1 MTQPS
6 RRAVLL
12 GALSALAASPA
23 FAQVSGFGT
32 IEVDVRPLQA
42 RGVGPAAELLRQVIG
57 AEARTIFADRLV
69 RGGPRLVVVL
79 NTLQMAAY
87 AGGGSGGTF
96 RSGGGGGNDY
106 LDGEALVLGP
116 RGEILRRVPQLFA
129 QPADAGG
136 AWFDPES
143 ERRRVIQLG
152 RNYTAW
158 LRRTLG

>member
-1 MTQPS
+1 MTHPS
-6 RRAVLL
+6 RRAVVL

-23 FAQVSGFGT
+23 PAQVPGFGT

-57 AEARTIFADRLV
+57 TEARTIFADRLV

-79 NTLQMAAY
+79 NTLQMTAY
-87 AGGGSGGTF
+87 AGEGSGRF
-96 RSGGGGGNDY
+96 SGAGGGNDY

-129 QPADAGG
+129 QPANAGG

>member
-1 MTQPS
+1 MSHPS
-6 RRAVLL
+6 RRALLL

-23 FAQVSGFGT
+23 LAQAQGFGGV
-32 IEVDVRPLQA
+32 EVDVRPLQA
-42 RGVGPAAELLRQVIG
+42 RGAGAAAGLLREVIA
-57 AEARTIFADRLV
+57 AEARTVFADRIV

-79 NTLQMAAY
+79 NTLQMSAY
-87 AGGGSGGTF
+87 AGDGENNF
-96 RSGGGGGNDY
+96 RGGGGGSNDY

-116 RGEILRRVPQLFA
+116 RGEVLRRVPQLFV
-129 QPADAGG
+129 QPANAGG